1 MHEPRD
7 PELKEEACNED
18 ECNGAATAKSYD
30 VDEEYPIASMH
41 GRLEIMGS
49 LEENLALNRRVQTRE
64 GIRSRFNA
72 LINTDP
78 LDLFDIFQLRLV
90 LIILG
95 LLLPELVIGERDQ
108 T

>member
-30 VDEEYPIASMH
+30 VDEEYPVASMY

-49 LEENLALNRRVQTRE
+49 LEENLTLNRWIQTRE
-64 GIRSRFNA
+64 GIRSRFDAPINA
-72 LINTDP
+72 DP
-78 LDLFDIFQLRLV
+78 LNLFDVLQRRLV

-95 LLLPELVIGERDQ
+95 LLLPELVIGERDE

>member
-1 MHEPRD
+1 
-7 PELKEEACNED
+7 
-18 ECNGAATAKSYD
+18 
-30 VDEEYPIASMH
+30 
-41 GRLEIMGS
+41 MGC

-64 GIRSRFNA
+64 GIWSRFDS

-95 LLLPELVIGERDQ
+95 LLLPEFVISERDE